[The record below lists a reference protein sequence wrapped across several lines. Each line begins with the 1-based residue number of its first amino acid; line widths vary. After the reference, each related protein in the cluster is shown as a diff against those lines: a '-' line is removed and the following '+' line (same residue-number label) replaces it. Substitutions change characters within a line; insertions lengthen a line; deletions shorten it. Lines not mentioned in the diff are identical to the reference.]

1 MKAPGQP
8 SIRKRKQTTHLM
20 TSKRT
25 DTSTKVAVRRRNES
39 ISSESPTNVLETP
52 LTLPVTETSP
62 PPAPSPPPT
71 TASYNGKIKQVVLIE
86 TSPQDEDSGI
96 SESAS
101 EELTLVLEGHKDVT
115 IKDKDG
121 LCRRFLQIFFPFL
134 IAGAGMMLAGML
146 LDYVQVRLHEFR
158 EYIISLLSLF

>member
-158 EYIISLLSLF
+158 EYITSLLSLL

>member
-1 MKAPGQP
+1 
-8 SIRKRKQTTHLM
+8 M
-20 TSKRT
+20 TSKDT

-39 ISSESPTNVLETP
+39 ISSESPTNVLETL

-62 PPAPSPPPT
+62 PPPPPPTPPT
-71 TASYNGKIKQVVLIE
+71 TASYNGKIKHVVLIE

-101 EELTLVLEGHKDVT
+101 EELTLVSEGHKEEVS

-121 LCRRFLQIFFPFL
+121 LCRRFFQIFFPFL

-146 LDYVQVRLHEFR
+146 LDYVQVCLHELR
-158 EYIISLLSLF
+158 EHITSSLSLSLSLSMAAS